1 MMPDASKETGDFA
14 AAYAAGGESLRSSA
28 IEKIV
33 RASAAYEIDIK
44 GPDGQPL
51 LKTQIEKDTAAQVAA
66 ILDQIPAGKP
76 RRKIIRQVMRELRQD
91 RMTVQAKLDGANS
104 ELATLRTMQ
113 EIIDASEDFLASA
126 KILQSPSGTRLH
138 KFIEAINDGEVI
150 DWHDKNYRIS
160 DANGK
165 TWRETAS
172 AATVYLIEHNWAAAF
187 EGAGD
192 FNGGEIHLPDD
203 VCAFEF
209 KISGVHIVA
218 FATETDESIYLQY
231 ALNLKDKW
239 MLLDVI
245 PHALD
250 LTPNDPPDSDYF
262 LIAKTIRAVCIALDA
277 EVAKTNIIRAP
288 HKLNHARERRGQ
300 MPIFSYHVVSLAR
313 RERAP
318 ALEHDAAEAGAR
330 KRLHFRRGHWRH
342 YPDHKTWI
350 KWTLVGDPELGF
362 VDKHYR
368 L

>member
-1 MMPDASKETGDFA
+1 MTPDTTKETGDFQS
-14 AAYAAGGESLRSSA
+14 AYAAGGEALRSSA
-28 IEKIV
+28 IDKVVRLSKTYNVDIV
-33 RASAAYEIDIK
+33 

-51 LKTQIEKDTAAQVAA
+51 LKTQAEKDTAAQLAA
-66 ILDQIPAGKP
+66 ILDQIPAGKM

-91 RMTVQAKLDGANS
+91 RAAIKSKIEGIDSPLNF
-104 ELATLRTMQ
+104 LRAIE
-113 EIIDASEDFLASA
+113 EIVEAADDWLETT
-126 KILQSPSGTRLH
+126 KVLQSPSGTRLH
-138 KFIEAINDGEVI
+138 KFIEAISAGDVI
-150 DWHDKNYRIS
+150 DWHDPNYRIS
-160 DANGK
+160 EANGK
-165 TWRETAS
+165 AWRETA
-172 AATVYLIEHNWAAAF
+172 AASTVYLIEHNWAAAF
-187 EGAGD
+187 DGATD
-192 FNGGEIHLPDD
+192 FDGGEIHLPDD

-209 KISGVHIVA
+209 KMSGVPIVA
-218 FATETDESIYLQY
+218 FATETDGSIYLQY
-231 ALNLKDKW
+231 ALNLKDRW
-239 MLLDVI
+239 MLLDVV

-250 LTPNDPPDSDYF
+250 LMPDDDPKGDYF

-318 ALEHDAAEAGAR
+318 MLDHEASEPGTR

-350 KWTLVGDPELGF
+350 KWMLVGDPELGF